1 MTEEIKMY
9 ACYENQKIEIILKPQ
24 ESFHGLNMEERFHYE
39 VYKKIGLHP
48 FFQERYMFKNDYGT
62 TGGVFVPQENAEV
75 YLENKASI
83 PFKTEYGNEF
93 SLTINQETN
102 IGEIKNLIQEKIHI
116 SIDRLH
122 LFYNNIEL
130 DSNNDNLV
138 SFDEKHNYFLFGQY
152 KPNDLDK
159 ILVKFIK
166 DKNMDLKIIN
176 KTNNDEVIEVSINSM
191 DSSKNLYDLVNK
203 KIGYDITK
211 DNAYIL
217 KIGDKYIQYNNQYLY
232 VFYPN
237 FISEKNILTLERLGD
252 FIFVKNLLGHNFII
266 PRDSS
271 ESIMTLKYK
280 IEEIAE
286 IDVDS
291 IRLIFQGK
299 QLEDNRTLE
308 DYNIVKGSIIHL
320 VLRLR

>member
-24 ESFHGLNMEERFHYE
+24 EPFHELNMEERFHYE

-62 TGGVFVPQENAEV
+62 TGGVFYPQENAEV
-75 YLENKASI
+75 YLKNEASL
-83 PFKTEYGNEF
+83 PFQTEYGHEF
-93 SLTINQETN
+93 SLTINQETK
-102 IGEIKNLIQEKIHI
+102 IREIKNLIQEKIHI

-122 LFYNNIEL
+122 LFSNNIEL

-252 FIFVKNLLGHNFII
+252 FIFVKNLSGHNFII
-266 PRDSS
+266 PCDSS

>member
-9 ACYENQKIEIILKPQ
+9 ACYENKKIEIILKPQ

-62 TGGVFVPQENAEV
+62 TGGVFDPQENAEV

-138 SFDEKHNYFLFGQY
+138 SFDEKHNYVIFGQY
-152 KPNDLDK
+152 KVNNLDN

-176 KTNNDEVIEVSINSM
+176 KTNNDEAIEVSINLM
-191 DSSKNLYDLVNK
+191 DFSENLYDLVNK

-217 KIGDKYIQYNNQYLY
+217 KIGDKYIQYNNQNLY
-232 VFYPN
+232 VFYQN
-237 FISEKNILTLERLGD
+237 FISEKNVLTLERLSN
-252 FIFVKNLLGHNFII
+252 FILVKNLPSQIFMV
-266 PRDSS
+266 PCSSS
-271 ESIMTLKYK
+271 ESIMILKKK
-280 IEEIAE
+280 IEEITE
-286 IDVDS
+286 TDVDT
-291 IRLIFQGK
+291 IRLVFQGK
-299 QLEDNRTLE
+299 ELKDNKTLE
-308 DYNIVKGSIIHL
+308 DYNIIKGSILYL

>member
-62 TGGVFVPQENAEV
+62 TGGVFYPQENAEV

-83 PFKTEYGNEF
+83 PFKTEYGHEF
-93 SLTINQETN
+93 SLTINQETK
-102 IGEIKNLIQEKIHI
+102 IREIKNLIQEKIHI
-116 SIDRLH
+116 SIDKLH
-122 LFYNNIEL
+122 LFSNNIEL

-138 SFDEKHNYFLFGQY
+138 SFDEKHNYIIFGQY
-152 KPNDLDK
+152 KVNNLDN

-176 KTNNDEVIEVSINSM
+176 KTNNDEAIEVSINLM
-191 DSSKNLYDLVNK
+191 DFSENLYDLVNK

-291 IRLIFQGK
+291 IRLIFAEG
-299 QLEDNRTLE
+299 N
-308 DYNIVKGSIIHL
+308 
-320 VLRLR
+320 

>member
-62 TGGVFVPQENAEV
+62 TGGVFYPQENAEV
-75 YLENKASI
+75 YLKNEASLH
-83 PFKTEYGNEF
+83 FQTEYGHEF
-93 SLTINQETN
+93 SLTINQETK
-102 IGEIKNLIQEKIHI
+102 IREIKNLIQEKIHI

-122 LFYNNIEL
+122 LFSNNIEL

-152 KPNDLDK
+152 KPNDLGK

-217 KIGDKYIQYNNQYLY
+217 KIGDKYIQYNNQNLY
-232 VFYPN
+232 VFYQN
-237 FISEKNILTLERLGD
+237 FISEKNVLTLERLSN
-252 FIFVKNLLGHNFII
+252 FILVKNLPSQIFMV
-266 PRDSS
+266 PCSSS
-271 ESIMTLKYK
+271 ESIMILKKK
-280 IEEIAE
+280 IEEITE
-286 IDVDS
+286 IDVDT
-291 IRLIFQGK
+291 IRLVFQGK
-299 QLEDNRTLE
+299 ELKDNKTLE
-308 DYNIVKGSIIHL
+308 DYNIIKGSILYL

>member
-93 SLTINQETN
+93 SLTINQETK
-102 IGEIKNLIQEKIHI
+102 IREIKNLIQEKIHI

-122 LFYNNIEL
+122 LFSNNIEL

-152 KPNDLDK
+152 KPNDLGK

-176 KTNNDEVIEVSINSM
+176 KTNNDEAIEVSINLM
-191 DSSKNLYDLVNK
+191 DFSENLYDLVNK

-286 IDVDS
+286 IDIDS

>member
-62 TGGVFVPQENAEV
+62 AGGVFYPQENAEV
-75 YLENKASI
+75 YLKNEASLH
-83 PFKTEYGNEF
+83 FQTEYGHEF
-93 SLTINQETN
+93 SLTINQETK
-102 IGEIKNLIQEKIHI
+102 IREIKNLIQEKIHI

-122 LFYNNIEL
+122 LFSNNIEL

-152 KPNDLDK
+152 KPNDLGK

>member
-62 TGGVFVPQENAEV
+62 AGGVFYPQENAEV
-75 YLENKASI
+75 YLKNEASL
-83 PFKTEYGNEF
+83 PFQTEYGHEF
-93 SLTINQETN
+93 SLTINQETK
-102 IGEIKNLIQEKIHI
+102 IREIKNLIQEKIHI
-116 SIDRLH
+116 SIDKLH
-122 LFYNNIEL
+122 LFSNNIEL

-152 KPNDLDK
+152 KPNALGK

-266 PRDSS
+266 PCDSS

-299 QLEDNRTLE
+299 QLKDNRTLE

>member
-116 SIDRLH
+116 SIDKLH
-122 LFYNNIEL
+122 LFSNNIEL

-252 FIFVKNLLGHNFII
+252 FIFVKNLLGYNFII
-266 PRDSS
+266 PCDSS

-280 IEEIAE
+280 VEEIAE

-299 QLEDNRTLE
+299 QLKDNRTLE

>member
-24 ESFHGLNMEERFHYE
+24 ESFHELNMEERFHYE

-62 TGGVFVPQENAEV
+62 TGGVFAPQENAEV

-93 SLTINQETN
+93 SLTINQETK
-102 IGEIKNLIQEKIHI
+102 IGEIKYLIQEKIHI

-138 SFDEKHNYFLFGQY
+138 SFDEKHNYVIFGQY
-152 KPNDLDK
+152 KVNNLDN

-176 KTNNDEVIEVSINSM
+176 KTNNDEAIEVSINLM
-191 DSSKNLYDLVNK
+191 DFSENLYDLVNK

-217 KIGDKYIQYNNQYLY
+217 KIGDKYIQYNNQNLY
-232 VFYPN
+232 VFYQN
-237 FISEKNILTLERLGD
+237 FISEKNVLTLERLSN
-252 FIFVKNLLGHNFII
+252 FILVKNLPSQIFMV
-266 PRDSS
+266 PCSSS
-271 ESIMTLKYK
+271 ESIMILKKK
-280 IEEIAE
+280 IEEITE
-286 IDVDS
+286 TDVDT
-291 IRLIFQGK
+291 IRLVFQGK
-299 QLEDNRTLE
+299 ELKDNKTLE
-308 DYNIVKGSIIHL
+308 DYNIIKGSILYL

>member
-9 ACYENQKIEIILKPQ
+9 ACYENKKIEIILKPQ

-62 TGGVFVPQENAEV
+62 TGGVFYPQENAEV
-75 YLENKASI
+75 YLKNEASLH
-83 PFKTEYGNEF
+83 FQTEYGHEF
-93 SLTINQETN
+93 SLTINQETK
-102 IGEIKNLIQEKIHI
+102 IREIKNLIQEKIHI
-116 SIDRLH
+116 SIDKLH
-122 LFYNNIEL
+122 LFSNNIEL

-152 KPNDLDK
+152 KPNDLGK

-252 FIFVKNLLGHNFII
+252 FIFVKNLSGYNFII
-266 PRDSS
+266 PCDSS

>member
-62 TGGVFVPQENAEV
+62 TGGVFIPQENAEV

-152 KPNDLDK
+152 KPNALDK

-252 FIFVKNLLGHNFII
+252 FIFVKNLSGYPFII
-266 PRDSS
+266 PCDSS

-308 DYNIVKGSIIHL
+308 DYNIVKGSIIHI

>member
-62 TGGVFVPQENAEV
+62 TGGVFYPQENAEV
-75 YLENKASI
+75 YLKNEASLH
-83 PFKTEYGNEF
+83 FQTEYGHEF
-93 SLTINQETN
+93 SLTINQETK
-102 IGEIKNLIQEKIHI
+102 IREIKNLIQEKIHI

-122 LFYNNIEL
+122 LFSNNIEL

-152 KPNDLDK
+152 KPNDLGK

-176 KTNNDEVIEVSINSM
+176 KTNNDEAIEVSINLM
-191 DSSKNLYDLVNK
+191 DFSENLYDLVNK
-203 KIGYDITK
+203 RIGYDITK

-217 KIGDKYIQYNNQYLY
+217 KIGDKYIQYNNQNLY
-232 VFYPN
+232 VFYQN
-237 FISEKNILTLERLGD
+237 FISEKNVLTLERLSN
-252 FIFVKNLLGHNFII
+252 FILVKNLPSQIFMV
-266 PRDSS
+266 PCSSS
-271 ESIMTLKYK
+271 ESIMILKKK
-280 IEEIAE
+280 IEEITE
-286 IDVDS
+286 IDVDT
-291 IRLIFQGK
+291 IRLVFQGK
-299 QLEDNRTLE
+299 ELKDNKTLE
-308 DYNIVKGSIIHL
+308 DYNIIKGSILYL

>member
-62 TGGVFVPQENAEV
+62 AGGVFYPHENAEV
-75 YLENKASI
+75 YLKNEASL
-83 PFKTEYGNEF
+83 PFQTEYGHEF
-93 SLTINQETN
+93 SLTINQETK
-102 IGEIKNLIQEKIHI
+102 IREIKNLIQEKIHI

-122 LFYNNIEL
+122 LFSNNIEL

>member
-24 ESFHGLNMEERFHYE
+24 ESFHGLSMEERFHYE

-62 TGGVFVPQENAEV
+62 TGGVFAPQENAEV

-122 LFYNNIEL
+122 LFSNNIEL